1 MLRSMGPIVRLDGKR
16 WCLPFVV
23 RHFRHRNN
31 TETPRVMRHPF
42 LPSLLSS
49 LLLLPVT
56 LFAQTQVVKGTIKDA
71 DSQITLPGAT
81 VVVLDSDPIIGT
93 TTDLD
98 GRFRLENVPLGRQ
111 QLQVSFIG
119 YKPSVV
125 PNVLVTAGKEVVLE
139 IALVASVESLKE
151 VVITGD
157 RSKDRPTNELAKV
170 SARTFSLEE
179 VTRYSGGRNDVAR
192 LATNFAGVSAA
203 NDARND
209 IVVRGNSP
217 TGLLWRIDGLPIGTT
232 NHFGTLG
239 TTGGPV
245 SALNTNLLRT
255 SDFLSGAFPAEYG
268 NANAAV
274 FDVKFRSGNTDT
286 HEFTAQLAAFS
297 GAEFMAEGPISKKD
311 QSSYLISYRYGIAG
325 AAATGTSA
333 VPYFQDLAFKLNF
346 GKSKLGRFELFG
358 MGGRSSIDFLGA
370 EIDST
375 DLFADP
381 TVDSYFTSDIAL
393 LGLSH
398 FLQLDEKSYLKTTI
412 GTTYL
417 GTRFLQDNIIG
428 GASDQAAVRYRAT
441 DALDREQRYTVSSQY
456 NRKFSPRFSLRA
468 GVLNELYDLESDW
481 TDRDRRAG
489 IPDANGDSIPD
500 FFVQVRDVNG
510 TLNLFQAYAQGEYK
524 FTDELSFTAGLHGQY
539 LDLNDDV
546 MLAPRTALAWQF
558 RPRQRIT
565 LAYGLHGQMT
575 SLPVLL
581 YVDPATGADNRDL
594 DFQKA
599 HHLVLAYDHRFEG
612 DWRVKVEGY
621 HQWLYDLGI
630 EDSTSSYSVVNEGAD
645 FIFSE
650 RAGLISAG
658 TGRNYGVELTVEKFL
673 SKGYYALV
681 TTSLFDSRYTGS
693 DGVERNTGFAND
705 YVFNALFG
713 KEWGIGKDRRN
724 ALTFDTKFTTS
735 GGRPYSPIDLEA
747 TRANLGR
754 EVYVDDEAYSLRYDA
769 YLRLDV
775 KFGVRINGKGGKVSH
790 QFFVD
795 LQNVTDREN
804 IFVER
809 YNPVTDRVSPVYQNG
824 FFPDFMYRV
833 QF

>member
-1 MLRSMGPIVRLDGKR
+1 
-16 WCLPFVV
+16 
-23 RHFRHRNN
+23 
-31 TETPRVMRHPF
+31 MRHLFP
-42 LPSLLSS
+42 LLFPAF
-49 LLLLPVT
+49 LLPA
-56 LFAQTQVVKGTIKDA
+56 LLHAQGQVVKGTVRDGA
-71 DSQITLPGAT
+71 SQATLPGAT
-81 VVVLDSDPIIGT
+81 VLLVGSDPPLGT
-93 TTDLD
+93 TTDMD

-119 YKPSVV
+119 YQPAGV
-125 PNVLVTAGKEVVLE
+125 PNVLVTAGKEVVLD

-151 VVITGD
+151 VVITGE
-157 RSKDRPTNELAKV
+157 RGKDRPVNELAKV

-203 NDARND
+203 NDSRND

-217 TGLLWRIDGLPIGTT
+217 TGLLWRIEGLPIGTT

-274 FDVKFRSGNTDT
+274 FDVKFRNGNTDK
-286 HEFTAQLAAFS
+286 HEFTAQMAAFS
-297 GAEFMAEGPISKKD
+297 GAELMAEGPISRKN
-311 QSSYLISYRYGIAG
+311 QSSYLVSYRYGIAG

-333 VPYFQDLAFKLNF
+333 VPYFQDIGFKLTSGNT
-346 GKSKLGRFELFG
+346 KLGRFELFG

-381 TVDSYFTSDIAL
+381 TVDTYFTSDIGL

-398 FLQLDEKSYLKTTI
+398 FLQLDDRSYLRTMV

-417 GTRFLQDNIIG
+417 GTTFLQNNILG
-428 GASDQAAVRYRAT
+428 AASDQDAVRYTAT
-441 DALDREQRYTVSSQY
+441 DARDREQRYTVSTQY
-456 NRKFSPRFSLRA
+456 NRKFSPRLSLRA
-468 GVLNELYDLESDW
+468 GLVNEVYDLDIDW
-481 TDRDRRAG
+481 QDRDRRAG
-489 IPDANGDSIPD
+489 IPDDNGDSIPD
-500 FFVQVRDVNG
+500 YFIQVRDVQG
-510 TLNLFQAYAQGEYK
+510 TIDLFQAHAQAEYK
-524 FTDELSFTAGLHGQY
+524 FTDELSVTAGLQGQY

-546 MLAPRTALAWQF
+546 LVAPRAALAWQF
-558 RPRQRIT
+558 RPRQRLS
-565 LAYGLHGQMT
+565 LAYGLHGQLVP
-575 SLPVLL
+575 LPILL
-581 YVDPATGADNRDL
+581 YTDPATGATNTGL
-594 DFQKA
+594 PFQKA
-599 HHLVLAYDHRFEG
+599 HHLVLAYDHRFAG
-612 DWRVKVEGY
+612 DWRVKAEAY
-621 HQWLYDLGI
+621 HQWLFDVAV
-630 EDSTSSYSVVNEGAD
+630 EDTASSYSAINEGAD
-645 FIFSE
+645 FIFTE
-650 RAGLISAG
+650 RAGLVANG
-658 TGRNYGVELTVEKFL
+658 TGRNYGLELTVEKFL

-681 TTSLFDSRYTGS
+681 TASVFDSRYTGS
-693 DGVERNTGFAND
+693 DGVERNTGFANQ
-705 YVFNALFG
+705 YVLNTLFG
-713 KEWGIGKDRRN
+713 KEWAIGKAKRN
-724 ALTFDTKFTTS
+724 AITFDTKFTTS

-754 EVYVDDEAYSLRYDA
+754 EVYVDSAAYSQRYDA

-775 KFGVRINGKGGKVSH
+775 KFGIRINGKGGKVSH

-795 LQNVTDREN
+795 LQNITDREN

-824 FFPDFMYRV
+824 FFPDFMYRI

>member
-1 MLRSMGPIVRLDGKR
+1 
-16 WCLPFVV
+16 
-23 RHFRHRNN
+23 
-31 TETPRVMRHPF
+31 
-42 LPSLLSS
+42 
-49 LLLLPVT
+49 
-56 LFAQTQVVKGTIKDA
+56 
-71 DSQITLPGAT
+71 
-81 VVVLDSDPIIGT
+81 
-93 TTDLD
+93 
-98 GRFRLENVPLGRQ
+98 
-111 QLQVSFIG
+111 
-119 YKPSVV
+119 V
-125 PNVLVTAGKEVVLE
+125 PNVLVTAGKEVVLD

-151 VVITGD
+151 VVITGE
-157 RSKDRPTNELAKV
+157 RGKDRPVNELAKV

-203 NDARND
+203 NDSRND

-217 TGLLWRIDGLPIGTT
+217 TGLLWRIEGLPIGTT

-274 FDVKFRSGNTDT
+274 FDVKFRNGNTDK
-286 HEFTAQLAAFS
+286 HEFTAQMAAFS
-297 GAEFMAEGPISKKD
+297 GAELMAEGPISRKN
-311 QSSYLISYRYGIAG
+311 QSSYLVSYRYGIAG

-333 VPYFQDLAFKLNF
+333 VPYFQDIGFKLTSGNT
-346 GKSKLGRFELFG
+346 KLGRFELFG

-381 TVDSYFTSDIAL
+381 TVDTYFTSDIGL

-398 FLQLDEKSYLKTTI
+398 FLQLDDRSYLRTMV

-417 GTRFLQDNIIG
+417 GTTFLQNNILG
-428 GASDQAAVRYRAT
+428 AASDQDAVRYTAT
-441 DALDREQRYTVSSQY
+441 DARDREQRYTVSTQY
-456 NRKFSPRFSLRA
+456 NRKFSPRLSLRA
-468 GVLNELYDLESDW
+468 GLVNEVYDLDIDW
-481 TDRDRRAG
+481 QDRDRRAG
-489 IPDANGDSIPD
+489 IPDDNGDSIPD
-500 FFVQVRDVNG
+500 YFIQVRDVQG
-510 TLNLFQAYAQGEYK
+510 TIDLFQAHAQAEYK
-524 FTDELSFTAGLHGQY
+524 FTDELSVTAGLQGQY

-546 MLAPRTALAWQF
+546 LVAPRAALAWQF
-558 RPRQRIT
+558 RPRQRLS
-565 LAYGLHGQMT
+565 LAYGLHGQLVP
-575 SLPVLL
+575 LPILL
-581 YVDPATGADNRDL
+581 YTDPATGATNTGL
-594 DFQKA
+594 PFQKA
-599 HHLVLAYDHRFEG
+599 HHLVLAYDHRFAG
-612 DWRVKVEGY
+612 DWRVKAEAY
-621 HQWLYDLGI
+621 HQWLFDVAV
-630 EDSTSSYSVVNEGAD
+630 EDTASSYSAINEGAD
-645 FIFSE
+645 FIFTE
-650 RAGLISAG
+650 RAGLVANG
-658 TGRNYGVELTVEKFL
+658 TGRNYGLELTVEKFL

-681 TTSLFDSRYTGS
+681 TASVFDSRYTGS
-693 DGVERNTGFAND
+693 DGVERNTGFANQ
-705 YVFNALFG
+705 YVLNTLFG
-713 KEWGIGKDRRN
+713 KEWAIGKAKRN
-724 ALTFDTKFTTS
+724 AITFDTKFTTS

-754 EVYVDDEAYSLRYDA
+754 EVYVDSAAYSQRYDA

-775 KFGVRINGKGGKVSH
+775 KFGIRINGKGGKVSH

-795 LQNVTDREN
+795 LQNITDREN

-824 FFPDFMYRV
+824 FFPDFMYRI

>member
-1 MLRSMGPIVRLDGKR
+1 
-16 WCLPFVV
+16 
-23 RHFRHRNN
+23 
-31 TETPRVMRHPF
+31 MRHLFP
-42 LPSLLSS
+42 LLFPAF
-49 LLLLPVT
+49 LLPA
-56 LFAQTQVVKGTIKDA
+56 LLHAQGQVVKGTVRDGA
-71 DSQITLPGAT
+71 SQVTLPGAT
-81 VVVLDSDPIIGT
+81 VLLVGSDPPLGT

-119 YKPSVV
+119 YQPAVV
-125 PNVLVTAGKEVVLE
+125 PNVLVTAGKEVVLD

-151 VVITGD
+151 VVITGE
-157 RSKDRPTNELAKV
+157 RSKDRPVNELAKV

-203 NDARND
+203 NDSRND

-217 TGLLWRIDGLPIGTT
+217 TGLLWRIEGLPIGTT

-274 FDVKFRSGNTDT
+274 FDVKFRNGNTDK
-286 HEFTAQLAAFS
+286 HEFTAQMAAFS
-297 GAEFMAEGPISKKD
+297 GAELMAEGPISRKN
-311 QSSYLISYRYGIAG
+311 QSSYLVSYRYGIAG

-333 VPYFQDLAFKLNF
+333 VPYFQDIGFKLTSGNT
-346 GKSKLGRFELFG
+346 KLGRFELFG

-381 TVDSYFTSDIAL
+381 TVDTYFTSDIGL

-398 FLQLDEKSYLKTTI
+398 FLQLDDRSYLRTMV

-417 GTRFLQDNIIG
+417 GTTFLQNNILG
-428 GASDQAAVRYRAT
+428 AASDQDAVRYTAT
-441 DALDREQRYTVSSQY
+441 DARDREQRYTVSTQY
-456 NRKFSPRFSLRA
+456 NRKFSPRLSLRA
-468 GVLNELYDLESDW
+468 GLVNEVYDLDIDW
-481 TDRDRRAG
+481 QDRDRRAG
-489 IPDANGDSIPD
+489 IPDTNGDSIPD
-500 FFVQVRDVNG
+500 YFIQVRDVQG
-510 TLNLFQAYAQGEYK
+510 TIDLFQAHAQAEYK
-524 FTDELSFTAGLHGQY
+524 FTDELSVTAGLQGQY

-546 MLAPRTALAWQF
+546 LVTPRAALAWQF
-558 RPRQRIT
+558 RPRQRLS
-565 LAYGLHGQMT
+565 LAYGLHGQLVP
-575 SLPVLL
+575 LPILL
-581 YVDPATGADNRDL
+581 YTDPATGATNTGL
-594 DFQKA
+594 PFQKA
-599 HHLVLAYDHRFEG
+599 HHLVLAYDHRFAG
-612 DWRVKVEGY
+612 DWRVKAEAY
-621 HQWLYDLGI
+621 HQWLFDVAV
-630 EDSTSSYSVVNEGAD
+630 EDTASSYSAINEGAD
-645 FIFSE
+645 FIFTE
-650 RAGLISAG
+650 RAGLVANG
-658 TGRNYGVELTVEKFL
+658 TGRNYGLELTVEKFL

-681 TTSLFDSRYTGS
+681 TASVFDSRYTGS
-693 DGVERNTGFAND
+693 DGVERNTGFANQ
-705 YVFNALFG
+705 YVLNTLFG
-713 KEWGIGKDRRN
+713 KEWAIGKAKRN
-724 ALTFDTKFTTS
+724 TLTFDTKFTTS

-754 EVYVDDEAYSLRYDA
+754 EVYVDDEAYSQRYDA

-775 KFGVRINGKGGKVSH
+775 KFGYRVNSKNGKVSY

-795 LQNVTDREN
+795 LQNITDREN

-824 FFPDFMYRV
+824 FFPDFMYRI

>member
-1 MLRSMGPIVRLDGKR
+1 
-16 WCLPFVV
+16 
-23 RHFRHRNN
+23 
-31 TETPRVMRHPF
+31 MRRY
-42 LPSLLSS
+42 LILLAAA
-49 LLLLPVT
+49 LLLPALT
-56 LFAQTQVVKGTIKDA
+56 SAQSQIVKGTVKDA
-71 DSQITLPGAT
+71 DTQMTLPGAT
-81 VVVLDSDPIIGT
+81 VLLVGSDPVIGA
-93 TTDLD
+93 TTDMD
-98 GRFRLENVPLGRQ
+98 GRFRLEGVPFGRQ
-111 QLQVSFIG
+111 ALQVSYIG
-119 YKPSVV
+119 YKPTTV
-125 PNVLVTAGKEVVLE
+125 PNVLVTAGKEVVVE
-139 IALVASVESLKE
+139 IGLVASVEALKE
-151 VVITGD
+151 VEITAE
-157 RSKDRPTNELAKV
+157 RSKDRPANELAKV

-203 NDARND
+203 NDSRND

-217 TGLLWRIDGLPIGTT
+217 TGLLWRIEGLPIGTT

-245 SALNTNLLRT
+245 NALNTNMLRT

-274 FDVKFRSGNTDT
+274 FDVKFRNGNADK
-286 HEFTAQLAAFS
+286 HEFTAQMAAFS
-297 GAEFMAEGPISKKD
+297 GAEFMAEGPISRKN
-311 QSSYLISYRYGIAG
+311 QSSYLVSYRYGIAG

-358 MGGRSSIDFLGA
+358 MGGRSNIDFLGA

-381 TVDSYFTSDIAL
+381 TVDTYFKADVAL
-393 LGLSH
+393 IGLSH
-398 FLQLDEKSYLKTTI
+398 FLQLDDKSYLKTTV

-417 GTRFLQDNIIG
+417 GTSFLQDNILG
-428 GASDQAAVRYRAT
+428 GASDQDAVRYRAT
-441 DALDREQRYTVSSQY
+441 NALDTEQRYTLSSQY
-456 NRKFSPRFSLRA
+456 NRKFTPRFSLRA
-468 GVLNELYDLESDW
+468 GILNELYDLDIDW
-481 TDRDRRAG
+481 QDRDRRAG

-500 FFVQVRDVNG
+500 FFVPVRAVQG
-510 TLNLFQAYAQGEYK
+510 SINLFQAYAQGEYK
-524 FTDELSFTAGLHGQY
+524 FTDELSFTAGLHGQH
-539 LDLNDDV
+539 LDFNEDV

-558 RPRQRIT
+558 SPRQRIT
-565 LAYGLHGQMT
+565 LAYGLHGQMA

-581 YVDPATGADNRDL
+581 FTDPSTGRSNRDL
-594 DFQKA
+594 KFQKA
-599 HHLVLAYDHRFEG
+599 HHLVIAYDHRFEG
-612 DWRVKVEGY
+612 DWRVKLEGY

-630 EDSTSSYSVVNEGAD
+630 EDTTSSYSVVNEGAD
-645 FIFSE
+645 FVFSE
-650 RAGLISAG
+650 RGGLVSNG
-658 TGRNYGVELTVEKFL
+658 TGRNFGVELTVEKFL
-673 SKGYYALV
+673 SKGYYALL

-693 DGVERNTGFAND
+693 DGVERNTGFANN

-713 KEWGIGKDRRN
+713 KEWGIGKDKRN

-735 GGRPYSPIDLEA
+735 GGRPYSPIDLDA

-754 EVYVDDEAYSLRYDA
+754 EAYVDDRAYSKRYDA

-775 KFGVRINGKGGKVSH
+775 KFGVRINGKGGRVSH

-795 LQNVTDREN
+795 LQNVTNREN

>member
-1 MLRSMGPIVRLDGKR
+1 M
-16 WCLPFVV
+16 
-23 RHFRHRNN
+23 
-31 TETPRVMRHPF
+31 
-42 LPSLLSS
+42 
-49 LLLLPVT
+49 
-56 LFAQTQVVKGTIKDA
+56 
-71 DSQITLPGAT
+71 
-81 VVVLDSDPIIGT
+81 
-93 TTDLD
+93 D

-119 YKPSVV
+119 YQPAGV
-125 PNVLVTAGKEVVLE
+125 PNVLVTAGKEVVLD

-151 VVITGD
+151 VVITGE
-157 RSKDRPTNELAKV
+157 RGKDRPVNELAKV

-203 NDARND
+203 NDSRND

-217 TGLLWRIDGLPIGTT
+217 TGLLWRIEGLPIGTT

-274 FDVKFRSGNTDT
+274 FDVKFRNGNTDK
-286 HEFTAQLAAFS
+286 HEFTAQMAAFS
-297 GAEFMAEGPISKKD
+297 GAELMAEGPISRKN
-311 QSSYLISYRYGIAG
+311 QSSYLVSYRYGIAG

-333 VPYFQDLAFKLNF
+333 VPYFQDIGFKLTSGNT
-346 GKSKLGRFELFG
+346 KLGRFELFG

-381 TVDSYFTSDIAL
+381 TVDTYFTSDIGL

-398 FLQLDEKSYLKTTI
+398 FLQLDDRSYLRTMV

-417 GTRFLQDNIIG
+417 GTTFLQNNILG
-428 GASDQAAVRYRAT
+428 AASDQDAVRYTAT
-441 DALDREQRYTVSSQY
+441 DARDREQRYTVSTQY
-456 NRKFSPRFSLRA
+456 NRKFSPRLSLRA
-468 GVLNELYDLESDW
+468 GLVNEVYDLDIDW
-481 TDRDRRAG
+481 QDRDRRAG
-489 IPDANGDSIPD
+489 IPDDNGDSIPD
-500 FFVQVRDVNG
+500 YFIQVRDVQG
-510 TLNLFQAYAQGEYK
+510 TIDLFQAHAQAEYK
-524 FTDELSFTAGLHGQY
+524 FTDELSVTAGLQGQY

-546 MLAPRTALAWQF
+546 LVAPRAALAWQF
-558 RPRQRIT
+558 RPRQRLS
-565 LAYGLHGQMT
+565 LAYGLHGQLVP
-575 SLPVLL
+575 LPILL
-581 YVDPATGADNRDL
+581 YTDPATGATNTGL
-594 DFQKA
+594 PFQKA
-599 HHLVLAYDHRFEG
+599 HHLVLAYDHRFAG
-612 DWRVKVEGY
+612 DWRVKAEAY
-621 HQWLYDLGI
+621 HQWLFDVAV
-630 EDSTSSYSVVNEGAD
+630 EDTASSYSAINEGAD
-645 FIFSE
+645 FIFTE
-650 RAGLISAG
+650 RAGLVANG
-658 TGRNYGVELTVEKFL
+658 TGRNYGLELTVEKFL

-681 TTSLFDSRYTGS
+681 TASVFDSRYTGS
-693 DGVERNTGFAND
+693 DGVERNTGFANQ
-705 YVFNALFG
+705 YVLNTLFG
-713 KEWGIGKDRRN
+713 KEWAIGKAKRN
-724 ALTFDTKFTTS
+724 AITFDTKFTTS

-754 EVYVDDEAYSLRYDA
+754 EVYVDSAAYSQRYDA

-775 KFGVRINGKGGKVSH
+775 KFGIRINGKGGKVSH

-795 LQNVTDREN
+795 LQNITDREN

-824 FFPDFMYRV
+824 FFPDFMYRI

>member
-1 MLRSMGPIVRLDGKR
+1 
-16 WCLPFVV
+16 
-23 RHFRHRNN
+23 
-31 TETPRVMRHPF
+31 MRH
-42 LPSLLSS
+42 
-49 LLLLPVT
+49 LLPL
-56 LFAQTQVVKGTIKDA
+56 LFPAFLLPALLHAQGQVVKGTVRDA
-71 DSQITLPGAT
+71 ASQATLPGAT
-81 VVVLDSDPIIGT
+81 VLLVGSDPPLGT
-93 TTDLD
+93 TTDMD
-98 GRFRLENVPLGRQ
+98 GRFRLEAVPLGRQ

-119 YKPSVV
+119 YQPTVV
-125 PNVLVTAGKEVVLE
+125 PNVLVTAGKEVVLD

-151 VVITGD
+151 VVITGE
-157 RSKDRPTNELAKV
+157 RGKDRPMNELAKV

-217 TGLLWRIDGLPIGTT
+217 TGLLWRIEGLPIGTT

-274 FDVKFRSGNTDT
+274 FDVKFRNGNADK

-297 GAEFMAEGPISKKD
+297 GAELMAEGPISRKN
-311 QSSYLISYRYGIAG
+311 QSSYLVSYRYGIAG

-333 VPYFQDLAFKLNF
+333 TPYFQDIGFKINS
-346 GKSKLGRFELFG
+346 GKTKLGRFELFG

-381 TVDSYFTSDIAL
+381 TVDTYFTSDIGL

-398 FLQLDEKSYLKTTI
+398 FLQLDDRSYLRTMV

-417 GTRFLQDNIIG
+417 GTSFRQDNILG
-428 GASDQAAVRYRAT
+428 GATDQDAVRYLAT
-441 DALDREQRYTVSSQY
+441 DARDQEQRYTVSTQY
-456 NRKFSPRFSLRA
+456 NRKITPRLSLRA
-468 GVLNELYDLESDW
+468 GLLNEVYDLDIDW
-481 TDRDRRAG
+481 QDRDRRAG

-500 FFVQVRDVNG
+500 FFVQVRDVQG
-510 TLNLFQAYAQGEYK
+510 TINLFQAHAQAEYK
-524 FTDELSFTAGLHGQY
+524 FTDMLSVTAGLQGQY

-546 MLAPRTALAWQF
+546 LLAPRAALAWQVA
-558 RPRQRIT
+558 PRQRLS
-565 LAYGLHGQMT
+565 LAYGLHGQLVP
-575 SLPVLL
+575 LPVLL
-581 YVDPATGADNRDL
+581 YTDPNTGADNQGL
-594 DFQKA
+594 PFQKA

-612 DWRVKVEGY
+612 DWRVKAEVY
-621 HQWLYDLGI
+621 HQWLFDTAV
-630 EDSTSSYSVVNEGAD
+630 EDTSSSYSAINEGAD
-645 FIFSE
+645 FVFTE
-650 RAGLISAG
+650 RAGLVGEG
-658 TGRNYGVELTVEKFL
+658 TGRNFGLELTVEKFL

-681 TTSLFDSRYTGS
+681 TASVFDSRYTGS
-693 DGVERNTGFAND
+693 DGVERNTGFANQ
-705 YVFNALFG
+705 YVLNTLFG
-713 KEWGIGKDRRN
+713 KEWAIGKAKRN
-724 ALTFDTKFTTS
+724 AITFDTKFTTS

-754 EVYVDDEAYSLRYDA
+754 EVYVDSAAYSQRYDA

-775 KFGVRINGKGGKVSH
+775 KFGIRINGKGGKVSH

-795 LQNVTDREN
+795 LQNITDREN

>member
-1 MLRSMGPIVRLDGKR
+1 
-16 WCLPFVV
+16 
-23 RHFRHRNN
+23 
-31 TETPRVMRHPF
+31 MRHLFP
-42 LPSLLSS
+42 LLFPAF
-49 LLLLPVT
+49 LLPA
-56 LFAQTQVVKGTIKDA
+56 LLHAQGQVVKGTVRDGA
-71 DSQITLPGAT
+71 SQVTLPGAT
-81 VVVLDSDPIIGT
+81 VLLVGSDPPLGT

-119 YKPSVV
+119 YQPAGV
-125 PNVLVTAGKEVVLE
+125 PNVLVTAGKEVVLD

-151 VVITGD
+151 VVITGE
-157 RSKDRPTNELAKV
+157 RGKDRPVNELAKV

-203 NDARND
+203 NDSRND

-217 TGLLWRIDGLPIGTT
+217 TGLLWRIEGLPIGTT

-274 FDVKFRSGNTDT
+274 FDVKFRNGNTDK
-286 HEFTAQLAAFS
+286 HEFTAQMAAFS
-297 GAEFMAEGPISKKD
+297 GAELMAEGPISRKN
-311 QSSYLISYRYGIAG
+311 QSSYLVSYRYGIAG

-333 VPYFQDLAFKLNF
+333 VPYFQDIGFKLTSGNT
-346 GKSKLGRFELFG
+346 KLGRFELFG

-381 TVDSYFTSDIAL
+381 TVDTYFTSDIGL

-398 FLQLDEKSYLKTTI
+398 FLQLDDRSYLRTMV

-417 GTRFLQDNIIG
+417 GTTFLQNNILG
-428 GASDQAAVRYRAT
+428 AASDQDAVRYTAT
-441 DALDREQRYTVSSQY
+441 DARDREQRYTVSTQY
-456 NRKFSPRFSLRA
+456 NRKFSPRLSLRA
-468 GVLNELYDLESDW
+468 GLVNEVYDLDIDW
-481 TDRDRRAG
+481 QDRDRRAG
-489 IPDANGDSIPD
+489 IPDTNGDSIPD
-500 FFVQVRDVNG
+500 YFIQVRDVQG
-510 TLNLFQAYAQGEYK
+510 TIDLFQAHAQAEYK
-524 FTDELSFTAGLHGQY
+524 FTDELSVTAGLQGQY

-546 MLAPRTALAWQF
+546 LVTPRAALAWQF
-558 RPRQRIT
+558 RPRQRLS
-565 LAYGLHGQMT
+565 LAYGLHGQLVP
-575 SLPVLL
+575 LPILL
-581 YVDPATGADNRDL
+581 YTDPATGATNTGL
-594 DFQKA
+594 PFQKA
-599 HHLVLAYDHRFEG
+599 HHVVLAYDHRFAG
-612 DWRVKVEGY
+612 DWRVKAEAY
-621 HQWLYDLGI
+621 HQWLFDVAV
-630 EDSTSSYSVVNEGAD
+630 EDTASSYSAINEGAD
-645 FIFSE
+645 FIFTE
-650 RAGLISAG
+650 RAGLVGEG
-658 TGRNYGVELTVEKFL
+658 TGRNYGLELTVEKFL

-681 TTSLFDSRYTGS
+681 TASVFDSRYTGS
-693 DGVERNTGFAND
+693 DGVERNTGFANQ
-705 YVFNALFG
+705 YVLNTLFG
-713 KEWGIGKDRRN
+713 KEWAIGKAKRN
-724 ALTFDTKFTTS
+724 TLTFDTKFTTS

-754 EVYVDDEAYSLRYDA
+754 EVYVDDEAYSQRYDA

-775 KFGVRINGKGGKVSH
+775 KFGYRVNSKNGKVSY

-795 LQNVTDREN
+795 LQNITDREN

>member
-1 MLRSMGPIVRLDGKR
+1 MRLSR
-16 WCLPFVV
+16 
-23 RHFRHRNN
+23 
-31 TETPRVMRHPF
+31 
-42 LPSLLSS
+42 SLLISA
-49 LLLLPVT
+49 LLLP
-56 LFAQTQVVKGTIKDA
+56 FFAAAQTQVVKGTVKDA
-71 DSQITLPGAT
+71 ATQMTLPGAT
-81 VVVLDSDPIIGT
+81 VRVVGTDPPLGV
-93 TTDLD
+93 TTDVD
-98 GRFRLENVPLGRQ
+98 GRFRLVNVPLGRQ

-119 YKPSVV
+119 YQPALV
-125 PNVLVTAGKEVVLE
+125 PNVLVTAGKEVVIDVALVESVEALKELE
-139 IALVASVESLKE
+139 I
-151 VVITGD
+151 TTD
-157 RSKDRPTNELAKV
+157 RVKDRPMNELAKV

-192 LATNFAGVSAA
+192 LVTNFAGVSAA
-203 NDARND
+203 NDSRND

-217 TGLLWRIDGLPIGTT
+217 TGLLWRVEGLPIGTT

-274 FDVKFRSGNTDT
+274 FDVKFRSGNTDK
-286 HEFTAQLAAFS
+286 HEFTGQLAAFS
-297 GAEFMAEGPISKKD
+297 GAEFMAEGPISRRN
-311 QSSYLISYRYGIAG
+311 QSSYLVSYRYGIAG

-333 VPYFQDLAFKLNF
+333 VPYFQDLGFKLNF
-346 GKSKLGRFELFG
+346 GRTKLGRFELFG

-370 EIDST
+370 QIDST
-375 DLFADP
+375 DLFANP
-381 TVDSYFTSDIAL
+381 TVDTYFTSDIGL

-398 FLQLDEKSYLKTTI
+398 FLQLDDHSYLRTMV

-417 GTRFLQDNIIG
+417 GTSFLQNNILG
-428 GASDQAAVRYRAT
+428 AASDQDATRYKAT
-441 DALDREQRYTVSSQY
+441 DALDQEQRYTVSTQY
-456 NRKFSPRFSLRA
+456 NRKFSPRLSLRA
-468 GVLNELYDLESDW
+468 GLINEVYDLDIDW
-481 TDRDRRAG
+481 QDRDRRAG
-489 IPDANGDSIPD
+489 IPDTNGDSIPD
-500 FFVQVRDVNG
+500 FFVQVRDVQG
-510 TLNLFQAYAQGEYK
+510 TIDLFQAYAQAEYK
-524 FTDELSFTAGLHGQY
+524 FTDKLSATAGLHGQY

-546 MLAPRTALAWQF
+546 MVGHRAALAWQF
-558 RPRQRIT
+558 APRQRLS
-565 LAYGLHGQMT
+565 LAYGLHGQLVP
-575 SLPVLL
+575 LPILL
-581 YVDPATGADNRDL
+581 YTDPNTGATNSGL
-594 DFQKA
+594 PFQKA

-612 DWRVKVEGY
+612 DWRVKAEAY
-621 HQWLYDLGI
+621 HQWLFDVAV
-630 EDSTSSYSVVNEGAD
+630 EDSASSYSAINEGAN
-645 FIFSE
+645 FIFTE
-650 RAGLISAG
+650 RAGLVANG
-658 TGRNYGVELTVEKFL
+658 TGRNFGLELTVEKFL

-681 TTSLFDSRYTGS
+681 TASVFDSRYTAS
-693 DGVERNTGFAND
+693 DGVERNTGFANR
-705 YVFNALFG
+705 YVFNTLFG
-713 KEWGIGKDRRN
+713 REWGIGKARRN

-735 GGRPYSPIDLEA
+735 GGRPFSPIDLDA

-754 EVYVDDEAYSLRYDA
+754 EVYVDKEAYSKRYEA

-775 KFGVRINGKGGKVSH
+775 KFGIRINGKGGKVSH

>member
-1 MLRSMGPIVRLDGKR
+1 
-16 WCLPFVV
+16 
-23 RHFRHRNN
+23 
-31 TETPRVMRHPF
+31 MRHLFP
-42 LPSLLSS
+42 LLFPAF
-49 LLLLPVT
+49 LLPA
-56 LFAQTQVVKGTIKDA
+56 LLHAQGQVVKGTVRDGA
-71 DSQITLPGAT
+71 SQVTLPGAT
-81 VVVLDSDPIIGT
+81 VLLVGSDPPLGT

-119 YKPSVV
+119 YQPAVV
-125 PNVLVTAGKEVVLE
+125 PNVLVTAGKEVVLD

-151 VVITGD
+151 VVITGE
-157 RSKDRPTNELAKV
+157 RGKDRPVNELAKV

-203 NDARND
+203 NDSRND

-217 TGLLWRIDGLPIGTT
+217 TGLLWRIEGLPIGTT

-274 FDVKFRSGNTDT
+274 FDVKFRNGNTDK
-286 HEFTAQLAAFS
+286 HEFTAQMAAFS
-297 GAEFMAEGPISKKD
+297 GAELMAEGPISRKN
-311 QSSYLISYRYGIAG
+311 QSSYLVSYRYGIAG

-333 VPYFQDLAFKLNF
+333 VPYFQDIGFKLTSGNT
-346 GKSKLGRFELFG
+346 KLGRFELFG

-381 TVDSYFTSDIAL
+381 TVDTYFTSDIGL

-398 FLQLDEKSYLKTTI
+398 FLQLDDRSYLRTMV

-417 GTRFLQDNIIG
+417 GTTFLQNNILG
-428 GASDQAAVRYRAT
+428 AASDQDAVRYTAT
-441 DALDREQRYTVSSQY
+441 DARDREQRYTVSTQY
-456 NRKFSPRFSLRA
+456 NRKFSPRLSLRA
-468 GVLNELYDLESDW
+468 GLVNEVYDLDIDW
-481 TDRDRRAG
+481 QDRDRRAG
-489 IPDANGDSIPD
+489 IPDTNGDSIPD
-500 FFVQVRDVNG
+500 YFIQVRDVQG
-510 TLNLFQAYAQGEYK
+510 TIDLFQAHAQAEYK
-524 FTDELSFTAGLHGQY
+524 FTDELSVTAGLQGQY

-546 MLAPRTALAWQF
+546 LVTPRAALAWQF
-558 RPRQRIT
+558 RPRQRLS
-565 LAYGLHGQMT
+565 LAYGLHGQLVP
-575 SLPVLL
+575 LPILL
-581 YVDPATGADNRDL
+581 YTDPATGATNTGL
-594 DFQKA
+594 PFQKA
-599 HHLVLAYDHRFEG
+599 HHLVLAYDHRFAG
-612 DWRVKVEGY
+612 DWRVKAEAY
-621 HQWLYDLGI
+621 HQWLFDVAV
-630 EDSTSSYSVVNEGAD
+630 EDTASSYSAINEGAD
-645 FIFSE
+645 FIFTE
-650 RAGLISAG
+650 RAGLVGEG
-658 TGRNYGVELTVEKFL
+658 TGRNFGLELTVEKFL

-681 TTSLFDSRYTGS
+681 TASVFDSRYTGS
-693 DGVERNTGFAND
+693 DGVERNTGFANQ
-705 YVFNALFG
+705 YVLNTLFG
-713 KEWGIGKDRRN
+713 KEWAIGKAKRN
-724 ALTFDTKFTTS
+724 AITFDTKFTTS

-754 EVYVDDEAYSLRYDA
+754 EVYVDSAAYSQRYDA

-775 KFGVRINGKGGKVSH
+775 KFGIRINGKGGKVSH

-795 LQNVTDREN
+795 LQNITDREN

-824 FFPDFMYRV
+824 FFPDFMYRI